1 MSRLNNVVMVIDD
14 DTASRKTI
22 YDALKNQKI
31 GIVSVANGQEAM
43 SKVPSEKPAVII
55 VNMYSEEVK
64 GADFVRSLRIYGMGQ
79 LIHVLG
85 VVKNMDTDA
94 KAAQMAGVNKA
105 ISADLDGDQLSKI
118 VNEQL
123 SKKN

>member
-14 DTASRKTI
+14 DTARRKTI

-43 SKVPSEKPAVII
+43 SKVPSEKPGVII